1 LGQNTGVNRR
11 FRPIHGV
18 VIVLVFMAGVL
29 VADLAYEGRLGGA
42 QYERVTPGPGGQM
55 TIDLSGLKPKQVR
68 FYRFLNRSN
77 QEVKFFVGRDAEGT
91 VQVAFDANEIC
102 FKTKRGYRQEGEWVV
117 CNKCEKSFRLA
128 EVNAGGGGCK
138 PVPLAH
144 RLEGNR
150 LVLAEA
156 NVLQGWRFFR

>member
-1 LGQNTGVNRR
+1 MNRR

-18 VIVLVFMAGVL
+18 VIVLIFVAGIL

-42 QYERVTPGPGGQM
+42 QYERVTPGPDGKM
-55 TIDLSGLKPKQVR
+55 TIDLSGLKPRQVR

-77 QEVKFFVGRDAEGT
+77 QEVKFFVGRDSEGT

-102 FKTKRGYRQEGEWVV
+102 FKTKRGYRHEGDWVV
-117 CNKCEKSFRLA
+117 CNKCDKSFRLA

-138 PVPLAH
+138 PVPIAH
-144 RLEGNR
+144 RLEGDR

-156 NVLQGWRFFR
+156 NVLQGWRLFR